1 MASSSASDHQL
12 DLEKAQH
19 DTKHADASQAKCP
32 GAADEEKDCEGWAAG
47 QDALAPACSR
57 ISSCAAAED
66 QARRHANDEEEDE
79 DEDDDS
85 NHQGGAATG
94 GAVGSVLS
102 RITSKS
108 SVDPGPAPDGGWVA
122 WSQCLIAHLVIFTT
136 WGWVNSFGT
145 FQAYYTTLLDRS
157 PSEISWIGS
166 LNVFLLFFLGTIT
179 GRLTDAGHFR
189 AVFAAGSVLLVVGI
203 FTTAQCTTYA
213 QFLLAQGVCIGVAH
227 GCLFCPTLAVLST
240 YFHRRR
246 ALAVGIAACGSATG
260 GLVFPSMVRQLLPAV
275 GFPWTVRAIG
285 LVQMAV
291 ITVANLGVR
300 TRIRPR
306 KTAPLVEWQAFKEL
320 EYSFYAA
327 AAFFNF
333 WGVYFAFFYVSAYS
347 RDVLN
352 PPLSYPDSLNLLLI
366 INGVGVV
373 GRIAPNFIADR
384 IGAVNVF
391 IPTSIIAS
399 ILVYCFIAIKSPG
412 GLYAWVVI
420 YGIVG
425 AGIQSLFPAAL
436 SFLTTDLRKLG
447 VRMGM
452 VFTIVSFAALT
463 GPPIAGAIIASSAG
477 YTGAKAFAGSSI
489 AVGCCFLVAAKM
501 ARMRRKG
508 LGWTSRI

>member
-1 MASSSASDHQL
+1 MAASSSASDQL
-12 DLEKAQH
+12 DLEKAL
-19 DTKHADASQAKCP
+19 DAGPDAACP
-32 GAADEEKDCEGWAAG
+32 APRTGKDCEGWAGGHDTLA
-47 QDALAPACSR
+47 APACLRVGSR
-57 ISSCAAAED
+57 A
-66 QARRHANDEEEDE
+66 HAEEDE
-79 DEDDDS
+79 GNVGSRGDAEEDSSHDNDDDVEVDS
-85 NHQGGAATG
+85 PGGVFG
-94 GAVGSVLS
+94 RVLS

-108 SVDPGPAPDGGWVA
+108 SVDPGPPPDGGWVA
-122 WSQCLIAHLVIFTT
+122 WTQCFIGHMVIFTT
-136 WGWVNSFGT
+136 WGWANSFGS

-157 PSEISWIGS
+157 PSQVSWIGS
-166 LNVFLLFFLGTIT
+166 LNVFLLFFVGTFT
-179 GRLTDAGHFR
+179 GRLTDAGYFR
-189 AVFAAGSVLLVVGI
+189 AVFLTGTGLLAIGI
-203 FTTAQCTTYA
+203 FATAQCATYT

-260 GLVFPSMVRQLLPAV
+260 GLVFPSMIRQLLPSV
-275 GFPWTVRAIG
+275 GFSWTVRAIG
-285 LVQMAV
+285 FVQVAV
-291 ITVANLGVR
+291 VAAANLGVR

-306 KTAPLVEWQAFKEL
+306 KAGPVVEWQAFKEL
-320 EYSFYAA
+320 EYTFYAA
-327 AAFFNF
+327 GAFFNF

-347 RDVLN
+347 RDALN
-352 PPLSYPDSLNLLLI
+352 PPLSYPESLNLLLI
-366 INGVGVV
+366 LNGVGII

-399 ILVYCFIAIKSPG
+399 LLVYCFMAIESPT

-452 VFTIVSFAALT
+452 VFTIVSFAVLT
-463 GPPIAGAIIASSAG
+463 GPPIAGAIIASPAG
-477 YTGAKAFAGSSI
+477 GTAKIGSIKVEAEAGEYLVWTDADFSGIASSI
-489 AVGCCFLVAAKM
+489 K
-501 ARMRRKG
+501 RSI
-508 LGWTSRI
+508 WNQSWW

>member
-1 MASSSASDHQL
+1 MASSSASDQL
-12 DLEKAQH
+12 DLEKGS
-19 DTKHADASQAKCP
+19 TSPGPVSTHAAAPCP
-32 GAADEEKDCEGWAAG
+32 GTGSKKDCEGWAAG
-47 QDALAPACSR
+47 QDALAPVCSR
-57 ISSCAAAED
+57 IGSHVQDDRSD
-66 QARRHANDEEEDE
+66 NDEDSRH
-79 DEDDDS
+79 DDDDDGAPA
-85 NHQGGAATG
+85 GGDSV
-94 GAVGSVLS
+94 VGRVLS

-108 SVDPGPAPDGGWVA
+108 SVDLGPPPDGGCVA
-122 WSQCLIAHLVIFTT
+122 WTQCLITHLIIFTT
-136 WGWVNSFGT
+136 WGWANSFGS

-157 PSEISWIGS
+157 PSEVSWIGS
-166 LNVFLLFFLGTIT
+166 LNVFLLFFVGTFT

-189 AVFAAGSVLLVVGI
+189 AVFLVGSVLLAVGI
-203 FTTAQCTTYA
+203 FATAQCTTYV
-213 QFLLAQGVCIGVAH
+213 QLLLAQGVCIGIAH

-246 ALAVGIAACGSATG
+246 ALALGIAACGSATG
-260 GLVFPSMVRQLLPAV
+260 GLVFPSMVRQLLPRV

-285 LVQMAV
+285 FVQIAV
-291 ITVANLGVR
+291 IAVANLGIR

-306 KTAPLVEWQAFKEL
+306 KTGPIVEWPAFQEL
-320 EYSFYAA
+320 EYTFYAA

-333 WGVYFAFFYVSAYS
+333 WGVYFAFFYISAYS
-347 RDVLN
+347 RDSLN

-366 INGVGVV
+366 LNGVGII
-373 GRIAPNFIADR
+373 GRIVPNFIADR

-399 ILVYCFIAIKSPG
+399 ILVFCFITIDRPA

-452 VFTIVSFAALT
+452 VFTIVSFAVLT
-463 GPPIAGAIIASSAG
+463 GPPIAGAIIASPAG
-477 YTGAKAFAGSSI
+477 YTGAKAFAGSSM
-489 AVGCCFLVAAKM
+489 AVGCGFLIAAKL
-501 ARMRRKG
+501 ARMHSKG
-508 LGWTSRI
+508 LGWNSRI